1 MSNFN
6 LADYIKPPEG
16 AAKPAERRLQMIP
29 TRKIF
34 ANDKNFYDTSKVD
47 DLIDSILMQGLLDP
61 LTVRPS
67 GDGEGYIIISGHRR
81 HRALM
86 TILDDHLAEDTKP
99 FETTPCFVRD
109 PGDDLMEELMLI
121 QANSATRVLTSAETS
136 KQVDRVRDL
145 LYGLKSQ
152 GYEFPGRM
160 RDYVASACNISASKI
175 ARLDTIK
182 TKLIPQ
188 IKQYYVDGRMPESVA
203 YEIAKCSE
211 DDQQLIAKVKGN
223 GQDGLCAMRCGE
235 AERILSD
242 RDSLAARKC
251 KYACGAPCGNMVKS
265 LQKTTGNYMRSCEHT
280 CCMECYDIA
289 TCDKYCKVAK
299 DRHLQLREDKA
310 EAEQRANDE
319 AAHHCGGACEWR
331 HVLGALQERGCRV
344 ARRAGRGCRHPRRDH
359 GLSALPDGQ
368 PAPYG
373 AAAAREQK
381 GGRQVKIYIAGKITG
396 DPYYKAK
403 FARAAADIAD
413 AGHTPINPAM
423 QPEGMSNADYM
434 RISFAQLDSAD
445 AVAFLPDWE
454 DSKGA
459 RIEHLLVEY
468 TGKPTYDIK
477 SARYYRWTLATTREG
492 KIRGVVDGRWDF
504 NGMTSD
510 KVMDAMRL
518 CTGAGFEN
526 CDKCPLHDVDNCDD
540 VLMQAAFELL
550 QHHQFLIDEQE
561 AGHGK

>member
-1 MSNFN
+1 MSSFN
-6 LADYIKPPEG
+6 LADYIQPPAG
-16 AAKPAERRLQMIP
+16 AAKPAERKLQMIP

-61 LTVRPS
+61 LTVRPP

-109 PGDDLMEELMLI
+109 PGDELMEELMLI

-188 IKQYYVDGRMPESVA
+188 IKQYYDDGRMPESVA
-203 YEIAKCSE
+203 YEIAKCSA

-223 GQDGLCAMRCGE
+223 GQDGLGAMRCGE

-251 KYACGAPCGNMVKS
+251 KYACGVPCGNVVKS
-265 LQKTTGNYMRSCEHT
+265 LQKTTGNYMRSCERT
-280 CCMECYDIA
+280 CCMECYDVA

-310 EAEQRANDE
+310 KTEQCREERCREERKQRADKCAAYWARLHDAIDQHGHSAELAAVMHITETALE
-319 AAHHCGGACEWR
+319 AG
-331 HVLGALQERGCRV
+331 
-344 ARRAGRGCRHPRRDH
+344 DTYY
-359 GLSALPDGQ
+359 
-368 PAPYG
+368 APY
-373 AAAAREQK
+373 
-381 GGRQVKIYIAGKITG
+381 RQCMPEELDALV
-396 DPYYKAK
+396 
-403 FARAAADIAD
+403 AAADILGVTTDYLLCRTDDPHFTVLPQRESKKEDD
-413 AGHTPINPAM
+413 A
-423 QPEGMSNADYM
+423 
-434 RISFAQLDSAD
+434 
-445 AVAFLPDWE
+445 
-454 DSKGA
+454 
-459 RIEHLLVEY
+459 
-468 TGKPTYDIK
+468 
-477 SARYYRWTLATTREG
+477 
-492 KIRGVVDGRWDF
+492 
-504 NGMTSD
+504 
-510 KVMDAMRL
+510 
-518 CTGAGFEN
+518 
-526 CDKCPLHDVDNCDD
+526 
-540 VLMQAAFELL
+540 
-550 QHHQFLIDEQE
+550 
-561 AGHGK
+561 

>member
-6 LADYIKPPEG
+6 LADYIQPPAG
-16 AAKPAERRLQMIP
+16 AAKPAERKLQMIP

-99 FETTPCFVRD
+99 FETTPCFVRE
-109 PGDDLMEELMLI
+109 PGDELMEELMLI

-188 IKQYYVDGRMPESVA
+188 IKQYYDDGRMPESVA
-203 YEIAKCSE
+203 YEIAKCSA

-223 GQDGLCAMRCGE
+223 GQDGLGAMRCGE

-251 KYACGAPCGNMVKS
+251 KYACGVPCGNMAKS

-310 EAEQRANDE
+310 KTEQCREERWREERKQRADKCAAYWARLHDAIDQHGHSAELAAVMHITETALE
-319 AAHHCGGACEWR
+319 AG
-331 HVLGALQERGCRV
+331 
-344 ARRAGRGCRHPRRDH
+344 DTYY
-359 GLSALPDGQ
+359 
-368 PAPYG
+368 APY
-373 AAAAREQK
+373 
-381 GGRQVKIYIAGKITG
+381 RQCMPEELDALV
-396 DPYYKAK
+396 
-403 FARAAADIAD
+403 AAADILGVTTDYLLGRTDNPHFTTLPQRESKKEDD
-413 AGHTPINPAM
+413 A
-423 QPEGMSNADYM
+423 
-434 RISFAQLDSAD
+434 
-445 AVAFLPDWE
+445 
-454 DSKGA
+454 
-459 RIEHLLVEY
+459 
-468 TGKPTYDIK
+468 
-477 SARYYRWTLATTREG
+477 
-492 KIRGVVDGRWDF
+492 
-504 NGMTSD
+504 
-510 KVMDAMRL
+510 
-518 CTGAGFEN
+518 
-526 CDKCPLHDVDNCDD
+526 
-540 VLMQAAFELL
+540 
-550 QHHQFLIDEQE
+550 
-561 AGHGK
+561 

>member
-1 MSNFN
+1 MSIFN
-6 LADYIKPPEG
+6 LADYIQPPAG
-16 AAKPAERRLQMIP
+16 AAKPAERKLQMIP

-99 FETTPCFVRD
+99 FETTPCFVRE
-109 PGDDLMEELMLI
+109 PGDELMEELMLI

-188 IKQYYVDGRMPESVA
+188 IKQYYDDGRMPESVA
-203 YEIAKCSE
+203 YEIAKCSA

-223 GQDGLCAMRCGE
+223 GQDGLGAMRCGE

-251 KYACGAPCGNMVKS
+251 KYACGVPCGNMVKS

-310 EAEQRANDE
+310 KTEQCREERWREERKQRADKCAAYWARLHDAIDQHGHSAELAAVMHITETALE
-319 AAHHCGGACEWR
+319 AG
-331 HVLGALQERGCRV
+331 
-344 ARRAGRGCRHPRRDH
+344 DTYY
-359 GLSALPDGQ
+359 
-368 PAPYG
+368 APY
-373 AAAAREQK
+373 
-381 GGRQVKIYIAGKITG
+381 RQCMPEELDALV
-396 DPYYKAK
+396 
-403 FARAAADIAD
+403 AAADILGVTTDYLLGRTDNPHFTTLPQRESKKEDD
-413 AGHTPINPAM
+413 A
-423 QPEGMSNADYM
+423 
-434 RISFAQLDSAD
+434 
-445 AVAFLPDWE
+445 
-454 DSKGA
+454 
-459 RIEHLLVEY
+459 
-468 TGKPTYDIK
+468 
-477 SARYYRWTLATTREG
+477 
-492 KIRGVVDGRWDF
+492 
-504 NGMTSD
+504 
-510 KVMDAMRL
+510 
-518 CTGAGFEN
+518 
-526 CDKCPLHDVDNCDD
+526 
-540 VLMQAAFELL
+540 
-550 QHHQFLIDEQE
+550 
-561 AGHGK
+561 

>member
-6 LADYIKPPEG
+6 LADYIQPPAG
-16 AAKPAERRLQMIP
+16 AAKPAERKLQMIP

-99 FETTPCFVRD
+99 FETTPCFVRE
-109 PGDDLMEELMLI
+109 PGDELMEELMLI

-188 IKQYYVDGRMPESVA
+188 IKQYYDDGRMPESVA
-203 YEIAKCSE
+203 YEIAKCSA

-223 GQDGLCAMRCGE
+223 GQDGLGAMRCGE

-251 KYACGAPCGNMVKS
+251 KYACGVPCGNMVKS

-310 EAEQRANDE
+310 KTEQCRKERWREERKQRADKCAAYWARLHDAIDQHGHSAELAAVMHITETALE
-319 AAHHCGGACEWR
+319 AG
-331 HVLGALQERGCRV
+331 
-344 ARRAGRGCRHPRRDH
+344 DTYY
-359 GLSALPDGQ
+359 
-368 PAPYG
+368 APY
-373 AAAAREQK
+373 
-381 GGRQVKIYIAGKITG
+381 RQCMPEELDALV
-396 DPYYKAK
+396 
-403 FARAAADIAD
+403 AAADILGVTTDYLLGRTDNPHFTTLPQRESKKEDD
-413 AGHTPINPAM
+413 A
-423 QPEGMSNADYM
+423 
-434 RISFAQLDSAD
+434 
-445 AVAFLPDWE
+445 
-454 DSKGA
+454 
-459 RIEHLLVEY
+459 
-468 TGKPTYDIK
+468 
-477 SARYYRWTLATTREG
+477 
-492 KIRGVVDGRWDF
+492 
-504 NGMTSD
+504 
-510 KVMDAMRL
+510 
-518 CTGAGFEN
+518 
-526 CDKCPLHDVDNCDD
+526 
-540 VLMQAAFELL
+540 
-550 QHHQFLIDEQE
+550 
-561 AGHGK
+561 

>member
-16 AAKPAERRLQMIP
+16 ASKPAERRLQMIP

-109 PGDDLMEELMLI
+109 PGDELMEELMLI

-188 IKQYYVDGRMPESVA
+188 IKQYYDDGLMPESVA

-251 KYACGAPCGNMVKS
+251 KYACGVPCGNVVKS

-299 DRHLQLREDKA
+299 DRHLQIRA
-310 EAEQRANDE
+310 EAEADEQRREERRREDRKQRDDKCAAYWARLHDAIDQHGHSAEIAAAMHITETALE
-319 AAHHCGGACEWR
+319 AGGTYY
-331 HVLGALQERGCRV
+331 
-344 ARRAGRGCRHPRRDH
+344 
-359 GLSALPDGQ
+359 
-368 PAPYG
+368 APY
-373 AAAAREQK
+373 
-381 GGRQVKIYIAGKITG
+381 RQCMPESLDALV
-396 DPYYKAK
+396 
-403 FARAAADIAD
+403 AAADILGVTTDYLLGRMDDPHFTTLPQHESKKEDD
-413 AGHTPINPAM
+413 A
-423 QPEGMSNADYM
+423 
-434 RISFAQLDSAD
+434 
-445 AVAFLPDWE
+445 
-454 DSKGA
+454 
-459 RIEHLLVEY
+459 
-468 TGKPTYDIK
+468 
-477 SARYYRWTLATTREG
+477 
-492 KIRGVVDGRWDF
+492 
-504 NGMTSD
+504 
-510 KVMDAMRL
+510 
-518 CTGAGFEN
+518 
-526 CDKCPLHDVDNCDD
+526 
-540 VLMQAAFELL
+540 
-550 QHHQFLIDEQE
+550 
-561 AGHGK
+561 

>member
-6 LADYIKPPEG
+6 LADYIQPPTG
-16 AAKPAERRLQMIP
+16 SAKPAERKLQMIP

-34 ANDKNFYDTSKVD
+34 ANEKNFYDTSKVD

-99 FETTPCFVRD
+99 FEMTPCFVRE
-109 PGDDLMEELMLI
+109 PGDELMEELMLI

-188 IKQYYVDGRMPESVA
+188 IKQYYDDGRMPESVA
-203 YEIAKCSE
+203 YEIAKCSA

-223 GQDGLCAMRCGE
+223 GQDGLGAMRCGE

-251 KYACGAPCGNMVKS
+251 KYACGVPCGNVVKS

-299 DRHLQLREDKA
+299 DRHLQMRA
-310 EAEQRANDE
+310 EAEAEEQRREERRREDRKQRDDKC
-319 AAHHCGGACEWR
+319 AAYWSRLHDAIDQHGHSAEVAAAMHITETALDAGGTYY
-331 HVLGALQERGCRV
+331 
-344 ARRAGRGCRHPRRDH
+344 
-359 GLSALPDGQ
+359 
-368 PAPYG
+368 APY
-373 AAAAREQK
+373 
-381 GGRQVKIYIAGKITG
+381 RQCMPESLDALV
-396 DPYYKAK
+396 
-403 FARAAADIAD
+403 AAADIL
-413 AGHTPINPAM
+413 GVTT
-423 QPEGMSNADYM
+423 DYLLC
-434 RISFAQLDSAD
+434 RTDDPHFT
-445 AVAFLPDWE
+445 VLPQRESKKE
-454 DSKGA
+454 D
-459 RIEHLLVEY
+459 
-468 TGKPTYDIK
+468 
-477 SARYYRWTLATTREG
+477 
-492 KIRGVVDGRWDF
+492 
-504 NGMTSD
+504 
-510 KVMDAMRL
+510 
-518 CTGAGFEN
+518 
-526 CDKCPLHDVDNCDD
+526 
-540 VLMQAAFELL
+540 
-550 QHHQFLIDEQE
+550 DE
-561 AGHGK
+561 

>member
-1 MSNFN
+1 MQTT
-6 LADYIKPPEG
+6 K
-16 AAKPAERRLQMIP
+16 
-29 TRKIF
+29 
-34 ANDKNFYDTSKVD
+34 FYDTSKVD

-99 FETTPCFVRD
+99 FETTPCFVRE
-109 PGDDLMEELMLI
+109 PGDELMEELMLI

-188 IKQYYVDGRMPESVA
+188 IKQYYDDGRMPESVA
-203 YEIAKCSE
+203 YEIAKCSA

-223 GQDGLCAMRCGE
+223 GQDGLGAMRCGE

-251 KYACGAPCGNMVKS
+251 KYACGVPCGNMVKS

-310 EAEQRANDE
+310 KTEQCREERWREERKQRADKCAAYWARLHDAIDQHGHSAELAAVMHITETALE
-319 AAHHCGGACEWR
+319 AGDTYC
-331 HVLGALQERGCRV
+331 
-344 ARRAGRGCRHPRRDH
+344 
-359 GLSALPDGQ
+359 
-368 PAPYG
+368 APY
-373 AAAAREQK
+373 
-381 GGRQVKIYIAGKITG
+381 RQCMPEELDALV
-396 DPYYKAK
+396 
-403 FARAAADIAD
+403 AAADILGVTTDYLLGRTDNPHFTTLPQRESKKEDD
-413 AGHTPINPAM
+413 A
-423 QPEGMSNADYM
+423 
-434 RISFAQLDSAD
+434 
-445 AVAFLPDWE
+445 
-454 DSKGA
+454 
-459 RIEHLLVEY
+459 
-468 TGKPTYDIK
+468 
-477 SARYYRWTLATTREG
+477 
-492 KIRGVVDGRWDF
+492 
-504 NGMTSD
+504 
-510 KVMDAMRL
+510 
-518 CTGAGFEN
+518 
-526 CDKCPLHDVDNCDD
+526 
-540 VLMQAAFELL
+540 
-550 QHHQFLIDEQE
+550 
-561 AGHGK
+561 

>member
-86 TILDDHLAEDTKP
+86 TILDDHLAEDVKP

-160 RDYVASACNISASKI
+160 RDYVATACNISASKI

-188 IKQYYVDGRMPESVA
+188 IKQYYDDGRMPESVA
-203 YEIAKCSE
+203 YEIAKCSA

-223 GQDGLCAMRCGE
+223 GQDGLGAMRCGE
-235 AERILSD
+235 TERILSD
-242 RDSLAARKC
+242 RDCLAARKC
-251 KYACGAPCGNMVKS
+251 KYACGVPCGNVVKS
-265 LQKTTGNYMRSCEHT
+265 LQKTTGNYMRSCENT

-310 EAEQRANDE
+310 KTEQCREERWREERKQRGDKCAAYWSRLHDAIDQRGHSAEIAAAMHITETALEAGDTYY
-319 AAHHCGGACEWR
+319 
-331 HVLGALQERGCRV
+331 
-344 ARRAGRGCRHPRRDH
+344 
-359 GLSALPDGQ
+359 
-368 PAPYG
+368 APY
-373 AAAAREQK
+373 
-381 GGRQVKIYIAGKITG
+381 RQCMPEELDALV
-396 DPYYKAK
+396 
-403 FARAAADIAD
+403 AAADILGVTTD
-413 AGHTPINPAM
+413 YLLGRTDNPRFTV
-423 QPEGMSNADYM
+423 QIE
-434 RISFAQLDSAD
+434 RTEK
-445 AVAFLPDWE
+445 E
-454 DSKGA
+454 DD
-459 RIEHLLVEY
+459 
-468 TGKPTYDIK
+468 T
-477 SARYYRWTLATTREG
+477 
-492 KIRGVVDGRWDF
+492 
-504 NGMTSD
+504 
-510 KVMDAMRL
+510 
-518 CTGAGFEN
+518 
-526 CDKCPLHDVDNCDD
+526 
-540 VLMQAAFELL
+540 
-550 QHHQFLIDEQE
+550 
-561 AGHGK
+561 

>member
-6 LADYIKPPEG
+6 LADYIQPPTG
-16 AAKPAERRLQMIP
+16 SAKPAERKLQMIP

-99 FETTPCFVRD
+99 FETTPCFVRE
-109 PGDDLMEELMLI
+109 PGDELMEELMLI

-145 LYGLKSQ
+145 LYGLKSK

-188 IKQYYVDGRMPESVA
+188 IKQYYDDGRMPESVA
-203 YEIAKCSE
+203 YEIAKCSA

-223 GQDGLCAMRCGE
+223 GQDGLGAMRCGE

-251 KYACGAPCGNMVKS
+251 KYACGVPCGNVVKS

-299 DRHLQLREDKA
+299 DRHMQMRA
-310 EAEQRANDE
+310 EAEAEEQRREERRREERKQRDDKC
-319 AAHHCGGACEWR
+319 AAYWARLHDAIDQHGHSAEVAAAMHITETALDAGGTYY
-331 HVLGALQERGCRV
+331 
-344 ARRAGRGCRHPRRDH
+344 
-359 GLSALPDGQ
+359 
-368 PAPYG
+368 APY
-373 AAAAREQK
+373 
-381 GGRQVKIYIAGKITG
+381 RQCMPESLDALVET
-396 DPYYKAK
+396 
-403 FARAAADIAD
+403 ADILGVTTDYLLGRTDNPHFTTLPQRESKKEDD
-413 AGHTPINPAM
+413 A
-423 QPEGMSNADYM
+423 
-434 RISFAQLDSAD
+434 
-445 AVAFLPDWE
+445 
-454 DSKGA
+454 
-459 RIEHLLVEY
+459 
-468 TGKPTYDIK
+468 
-477 SARYYRWTLATTREG
+477 
-492 KIRGVVDGRWDF
+492 
-504 NGMTSD
+504 
-510 KVMDAMRL
+510 
-518 CTGAGFEN
+518 
-526 CDKCPLHDVDNCDD
+526 
-540 VLMQAAFELL
+540 
-550 QHHQFLIDEQE
+550 
-561 AGHGK
+561 

>member
-99 FETTPCFVRD
+99 FETTPCFVRE
-109 PGDDLMEELMLI
+109 PGDELMEELMLI

-188 IKQYYVDGRMPESVA
+188 IKQYYDDGRMPESVA
-203 YEIAKCSE
+203 YEIAKCSA

-223 GQDGLCAMRCGE
+223 GQDGLGAMRCGE

-251 KYACGAPCGNMVKS
+251 KYACGVPCGNMVKS

-310 EAEQRANDE
+310 KTEQCREKRWREERKQRADKCAAYWARLHDAIDQHGHSAELAAVMHITETALE
-319 AAHHCGGACEWR
+319 AG
-331 HVLGALQERGCRV
+331 
-344 ARRAGRGCRHPRRDH
+344 DTYY
-359 GLSALPDGQ
+359 
-368 PAPYG
+368 APY
-373 AAAAREQK
+373 
-381 GGRQVKIYIAGKITG
+381 RQCMPEELDALV
-396 DPYYKAK
+396 
-403 FARAAADIAD
+403 AAADILGVTTD
-413 AGHTPINPAM
+413 YLLGRTDNPHFTVPIERTEN
-423 QPEGMSNADYM
+423 
-434 RISFAQLDSAD
+434 
-445 AVAFLPDWE
+445 E
-454 DSKGA
+454 DD
-459 RIEHLLVEY
+459 
-468 TGKPTYDIK
+468 T
-477 SARYYRWTLATTREG
+477 
-492 KIRGVVDGRWDF
+492 
-504 NGMTSD
+504 
-510 KVMDAMRL
+510 
-518 CTGAGFEN
+518 
-526 CDKCPLHDVDNCDD
+526 
-540 VLMQAAFELL
+540 
-550 QHHQFLIDEQE
+550 
-561 AGHGK
+561 

>member
-99 FETTPCFVRD
+99 FETAPCFVRE
-109 PGDDLMEELMLI
+109 PGDELMEELMLI

-188 IKQYYVDGRMPESVA
+188 IKQYYDDGRMPESVA
-203 YEIAKCSE
+203 YEIAKCSA

-223 GQDGLCAMRCGE
+223 GKDGLCAMRGYE
-235 AERILSD
+235 VESILDGRDRIEG
-242 RDSLAARKC
+242 RKC
-251 KYACGAPCGNMVKS
+251 KYACGVPCNNMVKS
-265 LQKTTGNYMRSCEHT
+265 LQKTTGNYMRSCDHT

-319 AAHHCGGACEWR
+319 AAKRRGERESKCRIYWDRLAHALAAYGEQEAVAEALHTTVAGLASGGTYY
-331 HVLGALQERGCRV
+331 
-344 ARRAGRGCRHPRRDH
+344 
-359 GLSALPDGQ
+359 
-368 PAPYG
+368 APYRSV
-373 AAAAREQK
+373 AVESLDAL
-381 GGRQVKIYIAGKITG
+381 V
-396 DPYYKAK
+396 
-403 FARAAADIAD
+403 AAADILGVTTDYLLCRTDNPHFTTLPQRESKKEDD
-413 AGHTPINPAM
+413 A
-423 QPEGMSNADYM
+423 
-434 RISFAQLDSAD
+434 
-445 AVAFLPDWE
+445 
-454 DSKGA
+454 
-459 RIEHLLVEY
+459 
-468 TGKPTYDIK
+468 
-477 SARYYRWTLATTREG
+477 
-492 KIRGVVDGRWDF
+492 
-504 NGMTSD
+504 
-510 KVMDAMRL
+510 
-518 CTGAGFEN
+518 
-526 CDKCPLHDVDNCDD
+526 
-540 VLMQAAFELL
+540 
-550 QHHQFLIDEQE
+550 
-561 AGHGK
+561 

>member
-6 LADYIKPPEG
+6 LADYIQPPAG
-16 AAKPAERRLQMIP
+16 SAKPADRKLQMIP

-34 ANDKNFYDTSKVD
+34 ANNKNFYDTSKVD

-67 GDGEGYIIISGHRR
+67 EDGEGYIIISGHRR

-86 TILDDHLAEDTKP
+86 TILDDHLAEDTRP
-99 FETTPCFVRD
+99 FEMTPCFVRD

-188 IKQYYVDGRMPESVA
+188 IKQYYDDGRMPESVA
-203 YEIAKCSE
+203 YEIAKCSA

-223 GQDGLCAMRCGE
+223 GQDGLGAMRCGE

-251 KYACGAPCGNMVKS
+251 KYACGVPCGNVVKS

-280 CCMECYDIA
+280 CCMECYDVA

-299 DRHLQLREDKA
+299 DRRLQMRA
-310 EAEQRANDE
+310 EAEAEEQRREERRREDRKQRDDKCAAYWARLHDAIDQRGHSAELAAVMHITETALE
-319 AAHHCGGACEWR
+319 AGGTYY
-331 HVLGALQERGCRV
+331 
-344 ARRAGRGCRHPRRDH
+344 
-359 GLSALPDGQ
+359 
-368 PAPYG
+368 APY
-373 AAAAREQK
+373 
-381 GGRQVKIYIAGKITG
+381 RQCMPESLDALV
-396 DPYYKAK
+396 
-403 FARAAADIAD
+403 AAADILGVTTDYLLGRTDDPRFTTPPQRESKKEDD
-413 AGHTPINPAM
+413 A
-423 QPEGMSNADYM
+423 
-434 RISFAQLDSAD
+434 
-445 AVAFLPDWE
+445 
-454 DSKGA
+454 
-459 RIEHLLVEY
+459 
-468 TGKPTYDIK
+468 
-477 SARYYRWTLATTREG
+477 
-492 KIRGVVDGRWDF
+492 
-504 NGMTSD
+504 
-510 KVMDAMRL
+510 
-518 CTGAGFEN
+518 
-526 CDKCPLHDVDNCDD
+526 
-540 VLMQAAFELL
+540 
-550 QHHQFLIDEQE
+550 
-561 AGHGK
+561 